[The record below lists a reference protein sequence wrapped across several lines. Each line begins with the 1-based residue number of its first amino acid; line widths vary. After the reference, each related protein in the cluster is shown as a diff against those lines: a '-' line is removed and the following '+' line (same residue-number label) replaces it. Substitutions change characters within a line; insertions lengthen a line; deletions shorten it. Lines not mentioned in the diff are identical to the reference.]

1 MLLSIASS
9 PACGK
14 HERLIR
20 SVGMA
25 RVLQI
30 EDDPNN
36 RRLVQ
41 KLLGAAGHEVIE
53 AEGGVEGVRLARE
66 MQPDLVLVDINI
78 PDLDGYEVTLR
89 LRGIP
94 ALKDVPIVAITAEA
108 DRDSTLAVGCD
119 GFIAKPIDAAHFA
132 EVIGRFIAGHR
143 EWADDE
149 SEVLLRERTQK
160 IVEHLEKKI
169 LELSESNKRL
179 EDVARLRREFLQNV
193 SHELATPMT
202 PVVGYIR
209 LLLNEE
215 LGPLTDLQRKC
226 LGSIESSTQRLRSVV
241 DTLLDVS
248 SLETGRMHYYAR
260 PYDFRRVALSAL
272 EQIRPRLEDRDVS
285 LVELIPDS
293 PLPAEG
299 DPDKLLRAMVHV
311 LDNAAKFTPI
321 GGEVAVEVRAEGD
334 DTLLFGVADSG
345 PGVRPEHIARIMEPF
360 YQVDGSVTR
369 EQGGVGLGLA
379 FARRVTEALGGGI
392 EISSPPSGEVAER
405 QLPGTL
411 VELRVDREPD
421 RHQTPSP

>member
-1 MLLSIASS
+1 
-9 PACGK
+9 
-14 HERLIR
+14 
-20 SVGMA
+20 MA
-25 RVLQI
+25 KVLHI

-53 AEGGVEGVRLARE
+53 AAGGVEGIQLAQDA
-66 MQPDLVLVDINI
+66 QPDLVLVDINI

-94 ALKDVPIVAITAEA
+94 ALRDVPIVAITAEG
-108 DRDSTLAVGCD
+108 DRESTLAVGCD
-119 GFIAKPIDAAHFA
+119 GFIAKPIDASRFA
-132 EVIGRFIAGHR
+132 ETIAEFLSGHR
-143 EWADDE
+143 EWAEGGSD
-149 SEVLLRERTQK
+149 VLLRDRTQK
-160 IVEHLEKKI
+160 IVARLERKI
-169 LELSESNKRL
+169 VELSETNKRL

-202 PVVGYIR
+202 PVVGYLR

-226 LGSIESSTQRLRSVV
+226 LGSIETSTQRLRSVV

-248 SLETGRMHYYAR
+248 SLETGRMHYYTR
-260 PYDFRRVALSAL
+260 EYDFRAVCESAL
-272 EQIRPRLEDRDVS
+272 EQIRPKLDARDVT
-285 LVELIPDS
+285 LVERVPEE
-293 PLPAEG
+293 PMPAQG

-311 LDNAAKFTPI
+311 LDNAAKFTPT
-321 GGEVAVEVRAEGD
+321 GGEVAVEVRSDGD
-334 DTLLFGVADSG
+334 ALRFEVADSG

-369 EQGGVGLGLA
+369 DHGGVGLGLA

-392 EISSPPSGEVAER
+392 EISSPPAGEVAHR
-405 QLPGTL
+405 QLSGTL
-411 VELRVDREPD
+411 VELRVHRSPD
-421 RHQTPSP
+421 RVESQEP

>member
-1 MLLSIASS
+1 
-9 PACGK
+9 
-14 HERLIR
+14 
-20 SVGMA
+20 MA
-25 RVLQI
+25 RVLHI

-53 AEGGVEGVRLARE
+53 ADGGVRGIQLARE
-66 MQPDLVLVDINI
+66 IQPDLVLVDINI

-94 ALKDVPIVAITAEA
+94 ALREVPIVAITAEG

-119 GFIAKPIDAAHFA
+119 GFIAKPIDASHFV
-132 EVIGRFIAGHR
+132 ETISEFLGGHR
-143 EWADDE
+143 EWAEGASDA
-149 SEVLLRERTQK
+149 LLRERTQK
-160 IVEHLEKKI
+160 IVERLEKKI
-169 LELSESNKRL
+169 VELSETNQRL

-202 PVVGYIR
+202 PVVGYLR

-226 LGSIESSTQRLRSVV
+226 LGSIESSTERLRSVV

-248 SLETGRMHYYAR
+248 SLETGRMHYYTR
-260 PYDFRRVALSAL
+260 EYDFRQVCTKAL
-272 EQIRPRLEDRDVS
+272 EQIRPKLEARDVT
-285 LVELIPDS
+285 LVERVPER
-293 PLPAEG
+293 PMPAQG

-311 LDNAAKFTPI
+311 LDNASKFTPT
-321 GGEVAVEVRAEGD
+321 GGEVAVEVRGEGD
-334 DTLLFGVADSG
+334 DFLFEVADSG

-369 EQGGVGLGLA
+369 DHGGVGLGLA

-392 EISSPPSGEVAER
+392 EISSPPAGEVAER
-405 QLPGTL
+405 QLSGTL
-411 VELRVDREPD
+411 VELRVSR
-421 RHQTPSP
+421 SPERPETASS

>member
-1 MLLSIASS
+1 
-9 PACGK
+9 
-14 HERLIR
+14 
-20 SVGMA
+20 MA

-53 AEGGVEGVRLARE
+53 AEGGVEGIRVARE
-66 MQPDLVLVDINI
+66 QLPDLVLVDINI

-94 ALKDVPIVAITAEA
+94 ALKDVPIVAITAEG

-119 GFIAKPIDAAHFA
+119 GFISKPIDASHFA
-132 EVIGRFIAGHR
+132 KSIEQFLDGHR
-143 EWADDE
+143 EWSDDA

-169 LELSESNKRL
+169 VELSETNARL

-202 PVVGYIR
+202 PVVGYLR

-215 LGPLTDLQRKC
+215 LGPLTDLQKKC
-226 LGSIESSTQRLRSVV
+226 LGAIETSTQRLRSVV

-260 PYDFRRVALSAL
+260 QYDFRGAAESAL
-272 EQIRPRLEDRDVS
+272 AQMRSKLEERDVT
-285 LVELIPDS
+285 LIERLPDS
-293 PLPAEG
+293 PLPAIG
-299 DPDKLLRAMVHV
+299 DPDKLTRAMVHV
-311 LDNAAKFTPI
+311 LDNASKFTPM
-321 GGEVAVEVRAEGD
+321 GGEVAVEVRAED
-334 DTLLFGVADSG
+334 DEMLLFGVADSG

-379 FARRVTEALGGGI
+379 FARRVTEA
-392 EISSPPSGEVAER
+392 
-405 QLPGTL
+405 
-411 VELRVDREPD
+411 
-421 RHQTPSP
+421 

>member
-1 MLLSIASS
+1 
-9 PACGK
+9 
-14 HERLIR
+14 
-20 SVGMA
+20 MA
-25 RVLQI
+25 KVLHI

-53 AEGGVEGVRLARE
+53 AEGGVEGIQLARDT
-66 MQPDLVLVDINI
+66 QPDLVLVDINI

-89 LRGIP
+89 LRGIA
-94 ALKDVPIVAITAEA
+94 ALQDVPIVAITAEG

-119 GFIAKPIDAAHFA
+119 GFIAKPIDATHF
-132 EVIGRFIAGHR
+132 VDTIAQFLRGHR
-143 EWADDE
+143 EWAEGTNDQ
-149 SEVLLRERTQK
+149 LLRERTQK
-160 IVEHLEKKI
+160 IVERLEKKI
-169 LELSESNKRL
+169 VELSETNQRL

-202 PVVGYIR
+202 PVVGYLR

-248 SLETGRMHYYAR
+248 SLETGRMHYYTR
-260 PYDFRRVALSAL
+260 EYDFRAVCTKAIDEIRSKL
-272 EQIRPRLEDRDVS
+272 EERDVT
-285 LVELIPDS
+285 LVERIPDQAM
-293 PLPAEG
+293 PALG
-299 DPDKLLRAMVHV
+299 DPDKLLRAMAHV
-311 LDNAAKFTPI
+311 LDNACKFTPT

-334 DTLLFGVADSG
+334 DGYSFEVADSG

-369 EQGGVGLGLA
+369 DHGGVGLGLA

-392 EISSPPSGEVAER
+392 EISSPPAGAVADR
-405 QLPGTL
+405 QLSGTL
-411 VELRVDREPD
+411 VELRVSR
-421 RHQTPSP
+421 SPERPELQAK

>member
-1 MLLSIASS
+1 
-9 PACGK
+9 
-14 HERLIR
+14 
-20 SVGMA
+20 MA
-25 RVLQI
+25 RVLHI

-53 AEGGVEGVRLARE
+53 AEGGVEGIHLARE
-66 MQPDLVLVDINI
+66 TQPDLVLVDINI

-89 LRGIP
+89 LRGID
-94 ALKDVPIVAITAEA
+94 ALRDVPIVAITAEG

-119 GFIAKPIDAAHFA
+119 GFIAKPIDAAHF
-132 EVIGRFIAGHR
+132 VDTIAQFLQGHR
-143 EWADDE
+143 EWAEGTNDK
-149 SEVLLRERTQK
+149 LLRERTQK
-160 IVEHLEKKI
+160 IVERLEKKI
-169 LELSESNKRL
+169 VELSETNQRL

-202 PVVGYIR
+202 PVVGYLR

-248 SLETGRMHYYAR
+248 SLETGRMHYYTR
-260 PYDFRRVALSAL
+260 EYDFRTVCNKAIDEVRAKLD
-272 EQIRPRLEDRDVS
+272 ERDVT
-285 LVELIPDS
+285 LVERIPDQAM
-293 PLPAEG
+293 PALG
-299 DPDKLLRAMVHV
+299 DPDKLLRAMAHV
-311 LDNAAKFTPI
+311 LDNACKFTPT
-321 GGEVAVEVRAEGD
+321 GGEVAVEVRTEGD
-334 DTLLFGVADSG
+334 QEYSFEVADSG

-369 EQGGVGLGLA
+369 DHGGVGLGLA

-392 EISSPPSGEVAER
+392 EISSPPAGAVAGR
-405 QLPGTL
+405 QLSGTL
-411 VELRVDREPD
+411 VELRVNRSPD
-421 RHQTPSP
+421 RPELQAK

>member
-1 MLLSIASS
+1 
-9 PACGK
+9 
-14 HERLIR
+14 
-20 SVGMA
+20 MA
-25 RVLQI
+25 RVLHI

-53 AEGGVEGVRLARE
+53 AEGGVEGIQLARE
-66 MQPDLVLVDINI
+66 TLPDLVLVDINI

-89 LRGIP
+89 LRGIG
-94 ALKDVPIVAITAEA
+94 ALQDVPIVAITAEG

-132 EVIGRFIAGHR
+132 ETVEEFLGGHR
-143 EWADDE
+143 EWADNE
-149 SEVLLRERTQK
+149 SERLLRERTQK
-160 IVEHLEKKI
+160 IVERLENKI
-169 LELSESNKRL
+169 VELSETNRRL
-179 EDVARLRREFLQNV
+179 EDVARLRREFMQNV

-202 PVVGYIR
+202 PVVGYLR

-226 LGSIESSTQRLRSVV
+226 LHSIEKSTQRLRAVV

-248 SLETGRMHYYAR
+248 SLETGRMHYYTR
-260 PYDFRRVALSAL
+260 DYDFRQVAKNAID
-272 EQIRPRLEDRDVS
+272 QIRSKLEERDVT
-285 LVELIPDS
+285 LTERLPDG
-293 PLPAEG
+293 PLPAQG

-311 LDNAAKFTPI
+311 LDNASKFTPI
-321 GGEVAVEVRAEGD
+321 GGEVAIEVRAED
-334 DTLLFGVADSG
+334 DDRLLFAVADSG

-369 EQGGVGLGLA
+369 DHGGVGLGLA

-392 EISSPPSGEVAER
+392 EISSPPAGEVAHR
-405 QLPGTL
+405 QLSGTL
-411 VELRVDREPD
+411 VELRVSRSPERPE
-421 RHQTPSP
+421 TPSK

>member
-1 MLLSIASS
+1 
-9 PACGK
+9 
-14 HERLIR
+14 
-20 SVGMA
+20 MA
-25 RVLQI
+25 RVLHI

-53 AEGGVEGVRLARE
+53 AEGGVEGIQLARDS
-66 MQPDLVLVDINI
+66 QPDLVLVDINI

-94 ALKDVPIVAITAEA
+94 TLQDVPIVAITAEG
-108 DRDSTLAVGCD
+108 DRESTLAVGCD

-132 EVIGRFIAGHR
+132 DTIAQFLGGHR
-143 EWADDE
+143 EWADGASDT
-149 SEVLLRERTQK
+149 LLRERTQK
-160 IVEHLEKKI
+160 IVERLEKKI
-169 LELSESNKRL
+169 VELSETNQRL

-202 PVVGYIR
+202 PVVGYLR

-226 LGSIESSTQRLRSVV
+226 LGSIETSTQRLRSVV

-248 SLETGRMHYYAR
+248 SLETGRMHYYTR
-260 PYDFRRVALSAL
+260 EYDFRAVCNKAVD
-272 EQIRPRLEDRDVS
+272 EIRSKLDDRDVT
-285 LVELIPDS
+285 LVERIPDK
-293 PLPAEG
+293 PMPALG
-299 DPDKLLRAMVHV
+299 DPDKLLRAMSHV
-311 LDNAAKFTPI
+311 LDNACKFTPT

-334 DTLLFGVADSG
+334 DEYSFEVADSG

-369 EQGGVGLGLA
+369 DHGGVGLGLA

-392 EISSPPSGEVAER
+392 EISSPPAGAVAER
-405 QLPGTL
+405 QLSGTL
-411 VELRVDREPD
+411 VELRVSR
-421 RHQTPSP
+421 SPERPEMQAK

>member
-1 MLLSIASS
+1 
-9 PACGK
+9 
-14 HERLIR
+14 
-20 SVGMA
+20 MA

-53 AEGGVEGVRLARE
+53 AEGGVEGIRLARE
-66 MQPDLVLVDINI
+66 TLPDLVLVDINI

-119 GFIAKPIDAAHFA
+119 GFISKPIDAAHFA
-132 EVIGRFIAGHR
+132 QTIDRFLKGHR

-149 SEVLLRERTQK
+149 GEVLLRERTQK
-160 IVEHLEKKI
+160 IVEHLEKK
-169 LELSESNKRL
+169 LVELSETNKRL

-202 PVVGYIR
+202 PVVGYLR

-226 LGSIESSTQRLRSVV
+226 LGSIETSTQRLRSVV

-248 SLETGRMHYYAR
+248 SLETGRMHYYTRA
-260 PYDFRRVALSAL
+260 YDFRDVAENAL
-272 EQIRPRLEDRDVS
+272 AQIRPKLEERDVT
-285 LVELIPDS
+285 LVERIPED
-293 PLPAEG
+293 PLPALG

-311 LDNAAKFTPI
+311 LDNASKYTPI
-321 GGEVAVEVRAEGD
+321 GGEVAVEVRPEGEKH
-334 DTLLFGVADSG
+334 LLFGVADSG

-369 EQGGVGLGLA
+369 ERGGVGLGLA

-392 EISSPPSGEVAER
+392 EISSPPAGEVAER
-405 QLPGTL
+405 QLSGTL
-411 VELRVDREPD
+411 VELRVDRAPD
-421 RHQTPSP
+421 RLETASS